1 MDVPAEATSDELLD
15 NPVTQMKQRGIAGDI
30 VRVSRGKHI
39 LHTLPSGF
47 ILDQVV
53 QSEHIAITPVFRQYH
68 TLADLDTRVLHD
80 FR

>member
-1 MDVPAEATSDELLD
+1 MEVPAEATSDELLD
-15 NPVTQMKQRGIAGDI
+15 NPIAQMIQRGIAGDI

-53 QSEHIAITPVFRQYH
+53 QPKHIAIAPVFRQYH
-68 TLADLDTRVLHD
+68 ALTDLDT
-80 FR
+80 

>member
-1 MDVPAEATSDELLD
+1 MEVPTETTSDELLD

-53 QSEHIAITPVFRQYH
+53 QSEHIAIAPVFRQYH